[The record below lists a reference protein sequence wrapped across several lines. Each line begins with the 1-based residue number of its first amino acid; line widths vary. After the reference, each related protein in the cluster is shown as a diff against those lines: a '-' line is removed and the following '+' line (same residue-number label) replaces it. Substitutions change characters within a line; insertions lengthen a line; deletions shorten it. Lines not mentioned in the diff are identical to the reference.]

1 MNVGLIVLVLFTG
14 FTKAASTTKGW
25 QFNDKLV
32 VPSMGTKLAEMRAEG
47 KKTTADNS
55 PQVLPGS

>member
-1 MNVGLIVLVLFTG
+1 MNVDLIVLVLFTG
-14 FTKAASTTKGW
+14 FTKAATTKGW

-32 VPSMGTKLAEMRAEG
+32 VPSMGTKLAEIRAEG